1 MPDRVERVQVFI
13 PALNVQRELLA
24 ELAHVTLDGIHADEF
39 RQLLLHLGL
48 RLFELFLGER
58 LGFRAVV
65 LLVFVLLV
73 LATTTSTSSWRALP
87 TVQSLFQ
94 RLSAH
99 DVLETLLLDGLAG
112 HRILLV
118 LQRGLK
124 VLGSFDILVH
134 CLGVFAGCGQ
144 RLVSASLSA
153 GGACLA

>member
-58 LGFRAVV
+58 LGFRAV
-65 LLVFVLLV
+65 VLLV